1 MSFGGILRQSTAVDV
16 LIGPFVDST
25 DGDTEEAALTIN
37 RADVLLSKNGQGAVQ
52 KTDVT
57 AAASDADGFYN
68 CELDATDT
76 DTVGQLVLYVHV
88 AGALAVRHDFQIVEE
103 EPYDDIFAASA
114 VGYLK
119 PTTAGRDFDVSV
131 GGEGGVDWAN
141 VGSPTT
147 AVDLS
152 GTDIQLADTTTAVT
166 NDVGI
171 TAAAVDLVWDEVLT
185 GATHNVNNSSG
196 KRLRQ
201 VEAAFVITAG
211 TAQAG
216 GVASITLAS
225 GESATDN
232 IFSGDRVIIVGG
244 TGVGEHGL
252 ITVYDGGTKVATMS
266 QNWVIQP
273 DSTSEYDLTP
283 ADVDIETIENSHF
296 ATENLRVDY
305 DGTGYDKSNSTIGT
319 VTAIATGGVIDGAL
333 AAAELLN
340 IADACL
346 DRRLDLGTDT
356 GGDSPTTRTWRDALR
371 VLRNRADISGG
382 TLTVYEEDDSTAA
395 FTAAISTAAGNP
407 IAQVNPT

>member
-1 MSFGGILRQSTAVDV
+1 MGFGGILRQSTAVDV

-119 PTTAGRDFDVSV
+119 PTTAGRDLDVTA
-131 GGEGGVDWAN
+131 GGEAGI
-141 VGSPTT
+141 
-147 AVDLS
+147 DLDNTS
-152 GTDIQLADTTTAVT
+152 GTIAAAQIATDA
-166 NDVGI
+166 I
-171 TAAAVDLVWDEVLT
+171 TAAKIAADAGVEIAQAVWDRVLT
-185 GATHNVNNSSG
+185 GATHNIASSAG
-196 KRLRQ
+196 RRLRQ
-201 VEAAFVITAG
+201 VEAAFVITSG

-216 GVASITLAS
+216 GAASITLAS

-244 TGVGEHGL
+244 TGVGEHGI
-252 ITVYDGGTKVATMS
+252 ITAYDGGTKVATMS

-273 DSTSEYDLTP
+273 ASDSEYDLTP
-283 ADVDIETIENSHF
+283 ADVDVETIENSV
-296 ATENLRVDY
+296 TTVDNLKADY

-319 VTAIATGGVIDGAL
+319 VTAIATGGVIDGGL

-356 GGDSPTTRTWRDALR
+356 GGNTTTSRTWRDALR

-382 TLTVYEEDDSTAA
+382 TLTVYEEDDSTTA

>member
-1 MSFGGILRQSTAVDV
+1 MSFAGILRQSTAVDV

-119 PTTAGRDFDVSV
+119 PTTAGRDLDVTA
-131 GGEGGVDWAN
+131 GGEAGI
-141 VGSPTT
+141 
-147 AVDLS
+147 DLDNTS
-152 GTDIQLADTTTAVT
+152 GTI
-166 NDVGI
+166 
-171 TAAAVDLVWDEVLT
+171 AAAQIATDAISAAKIAADAGVEVAQAVWDRVLT
-185 GATHNVNNSSG
+185 GATHNIATSAG
-196 KRLRQ
+196 RRLRQ
-201 VEAAFVITAG
+201 VEAAFVITSG

-216 GVASITLAS
+216 GAATITLAS
-225 GESATDN
+225 GESATND
-232 IFSGDRVIIVGG
+232 IFAGDRVIIVGG
-244 TGVGEHGL
+244 TGVGEHGI
-252 ITVYDGGTKVATMS
+252 ITTYDGGTKVATMS
-266 QNWVIQP
+266 QTWVIQP
-273 DSTSEYDLTP
+273 AADSEYDLTP
-283 ADVDIETIENSHF
+283 ADVDVETIENS
-296 ATENLRVDY
+296 APAADNLKADF

-356 GGDSPTTRTWRDALR
+356 GGDTTTSRTWRDALR

-382 TLTVYEEDDSTAA
+382 TLTVYEEDDLTAA

-407 IAQVNPT
+407 ISQVNPT

>member
-119 PTTAGRDFDVSV
+119 PTTAGRDLDVSA
-131 GGEGGVDWAN
+131 GGEAGLDWAN
-141 VGSPTT
+141 IGSPTT

-152 GTDIQLADTTTAVT
+152 ATDIQLCDTTTTNTDMVGTDSALLASSAPTNFGDLSIAVT
-166 NDVGI
+166 TGLVNITQAAADKVWS
-171 TAAAVDLVWDEVLT
+171 TAARALT
-185 GATHNVNNSSG
+185 D
-196 KRLRQ
+196 K
-201 VEAAFVITAG
+201 AG
-211 TAQAG
+211 
-216 GVASITLAS
+216 
-225 GESATDN
+225 
-232 IFSGDRVIIVGG
+232 FS
-244 TGVGEHGL
+244 L
-252 ITVYDGGTKVATMS
+252 
-266 QNWVIQP
+266 
-273 DSTSEYDLTP
+273 
-283 ADVDIETIENSHF
+283 
-296 ATENLRVDY
+296 
-305 DGTGYDKSNSTIGT
+305 
-319 VTAIATGGVIDGAL
+319 ATGGVIDGAI
-333 AAAELLN
+333 AAAELIN
-340 IADACL
+340 IADGLL

-356 GGDSPTTRTWRDALR
+356 GGNTTTSRTWRDALR
-371 VLRNRADISGG
+371 VLRNRVVIAGG
-382 TLTVYEEDDSTAA
+382 TMTVHEEDDSTVAWTGA
-395 FTAAISTAAGNP
+395 VTTASGDPIIEINP
-407 IAQVNPT
+407 S